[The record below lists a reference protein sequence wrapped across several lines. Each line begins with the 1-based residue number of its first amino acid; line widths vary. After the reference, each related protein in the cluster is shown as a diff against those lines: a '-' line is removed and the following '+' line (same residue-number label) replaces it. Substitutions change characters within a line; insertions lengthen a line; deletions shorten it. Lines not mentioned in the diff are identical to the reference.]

1 MATPIK
7 TASAKSID
15 EYISGFPKDIQK
27 LLKEVRATIKK
38 AVPEGEETIS
48 YSLPTVKLNGSYL
61 IYFSAWKNHISL
73 YPFSSAMEATMKE
86 ASAYKT
92 SGKGTIQFPI
102 DKSLPLGLIT
112 KIVKFRIKENLE
124 RTKQKRKKMKTKM

>member
-1 MATPIK
+1 MATTIK
-7 TASAKSID
+7 TAPAKSID
-15 EYISGFPKDIQK
+15 EYIGGFPKEIQK

-38 AVPEGEETIS
+38 VVPEGEETIS
-48 YSLPTVKLNGSYL
+48 YSLPTIKLNGRYL

-86 ASAYKT
+86 ASPYKT

-102 DKSLPLGLIT
+102 DKPLLLGLIT

-124 RTKQKRKKMKTKM
+124 KLKTKAQKK